1 MKTTLITILLTSI
14 MSCTE
19 KDYLLTIK
27 TPHGDMIA
35 ILYDETPKHKENFI
49 KLVNE
54 GFYDSLV
61 FHRVITDFMI
71 QGGDPESKKR
81 SPRSFTR

>member
-1 MKTTLITILLTSI
+1 MRTTLIVILLTSI
-14 MSCTE
+14 MSCNE

-54 GFYDSLV
+54 GFYDGTV
-61 FHRVITDFMI
+61 FHRIIPGFMA
-71 QGGDPESKKR
+71 QGGGFIADG
-81 SPRSFTR
+81 